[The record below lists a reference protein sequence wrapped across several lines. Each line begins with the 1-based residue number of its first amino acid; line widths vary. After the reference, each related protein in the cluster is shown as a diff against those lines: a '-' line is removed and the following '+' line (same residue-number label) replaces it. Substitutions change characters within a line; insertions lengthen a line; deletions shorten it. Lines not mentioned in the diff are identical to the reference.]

1 MWSEFLLDNSSVFL
15 IKDHHLL
22 RMRRAGVWT
31 RGLKQSTEN
40 CSPLGKWMDFP
51 GGSDGKLSVYNAR
64 DLDLIPGENEYEMPR
79 NLLDSSCRY
88 CVQSLQSCLTLC
100 DPMDYSP
107 PGSSVDGILQVRI
120 LEWAASSFSRGY
132 SWSRDQTWVSN
143 IAGRF
148 FTIWAFRE
156 TCG

>member
-1 MWSEFLLDNSSVFL
+1 
-15 IKDHHLL
+15 
-22 RMRRAGVWT
+22 
-31 RGLKQSTEN
+31 
-40 CSPLGKWMDFP
+40 MDFP

-107 PGSSVDGILQVRI
+107 PGSSVHGDSSGKNTGEGCRALLRGSFPTQGWERCLLCLLHLQV
-120 LEWAASSFSRGY
+120 G
-132 SWSRDQTWVSN
+132 SN
-143 IAGRF
+143 A
-148 FTIWAFRE
+148 
-156 TCG
+156 

>member
-1 MWSEFLLDNSSVFL
+1 
-15 IKDHHLL
+15 
-22 RMRRAGVWT
+22 
-31 RGLKQSTEN
+31 
-40 CSPLGKWMDFP
+40 MDFP

-107 PGSSVDGILQVRI
+107 PGSSVDGILQARI
-120 LEWAASSFSRGY
+120 LEWVAVPSPGHLPNLGTEPRSPTLQADS
-132 SWSRDQTWVSN
+132 
-143 IAGRF
+143 
-148 FTIWAFRE
+148 
-156 TCG
+156 